1 MGGSAAFELSLRGAE
16 LVLQHGRALLLV
28 AERAELRVRVPQF
41 ALRARELRLGRRE
54 SVSDLQHLDVRRV
67 DLFLAAG
74 GGFGR
79 PHRGELS
86 AGRVELLLR
95 HGELGVQ
102 ADRFQLG
109 FAEPQILLVVVDDA
123 HRLLDR
129 FLELRGQALALLRD
143 GPQLE
148 LELLDLTLRAQRAL
162 LDPCVPG
169 RRLGLAGEPLERLE
183 LFQRRAVLILQQPE
197 PLLSRVSPFLGPPS
211 RLAFLSEAR
220 VGGGGPH
227 GLGGHDGPRLH
238 ATVGGVA
245 DHREEPSN
253 TEDRDAEQHQQ
264 REQE

>member
-1 MGGSAAFELSLRGAE
+1 MCASSSSRCAPASCASA
-16 LVLQHGRALLLV
+16 VVRAS
-28 AERAELRVRVPQF
+28 RH
-41 ALRARELRLGRRE
+41 
-54 SVSDLQHLDVRRV
+54 LQHLDVRRV

-148 LELLDLTLRAQRAL
+148 LELLDLALRAQRAL

-169 RRLGLAGEPLERLE
+169 RRLGLAGEPLERSAALPASCGTDPATA
-183 LFQRRAVLILQQPE
+183 RAAPQPRG
-197 PLLSRVSPFLGPPS
+197 PAPRPAVSPRLPPGG
-211 RLAFLSEAR
+211 R
-220 VGGGGPH
+220 VGAGGPH
-227 GLGGHDGPRLH
+227 GLWGDDGPRLH

-253 TEDRDAEQHQQ
+253 AEDRDARAAPAARTGTARSSARARQ
-264 REQE
+264 RSRSAHRGG